1 VSDTPEKAYAW
12 AGEHFC
18 SADTRHLY
26 DTEPE
31 RIHNPDIG
39 FPVELDSNPEPPTF
53 CSRCLLWFDDP
64 QHTTGSDH
72 RPPEKGTTN
81 GSTS

>member
-1 VSDTPEKAYAW
+1 MSDKPHEW

-18 SADTRHLY
+18 GADTRHLY

-39 FPVELDSNPEPPTF
+39 FPVELDENPHPPTF
-53 CSRCLLWFDDP
+53 CSRCLQWFDDP
-64 QHTTGSDH
+64 ANDTPLGSDL
-72 RPPEKGTTN
+72 RPPEKGTA
-81 GSTS
+81 